1 MSGRS
6 MTVTWLNLKA
16 FGIYRDVRKLIYMR
30 LDPFDFA
37 MVEAA
42 HFSQREV
49 KLDESLRATVQR
61 SPCARHTCIISS
73 LLGTGWSSGNE
84 AHNHLLSSCWHAR
97 AIRSPSPMSW
107 VMKNNGALCV
117 A

>member
-49 KLDESLRATVQR
+49 KLREVKLDEKFASN
-61 SPCARHTCIISS
+61 CAARGYLT
-73 LLGTGWSSGNE
+73 LLQW
-84 AHNHLLSSCWHAR
+84 A
-97 AIRSPSPMSW
+97 
-107 VMKNNGALCV
+107 
-117 A
+117 